1 MREGGESRTQEKSE
15 EDAGGKLFSYELL
28 IQPLDST
35 TSAVMK
41 NCQVFFVVMKKHTRG
56 NTVVS
61 RHEEL
66 QLFFVVVIKHIRG
79 SAVVFYTVN
88 SDAGH

>member
-41 NCQVFFVVMKKHTRG
+41 NGEVFFVIMKKHTSLSS
-56 NTVVS
+56 VVMRNCS
-61 RHEEL
+61 YFSL
-66 QLFFVVVIKHIRG
+66 L
-79 SAVVFYTVN
+79 
-88 SDAGH
+88 